1 MCDPLISNVC
11 SYSHTCKHYC
21 VVFTTHFQTQL
32 IRKLF
37 ELFRN
42 NLQTI
47 CIPPQ
52 LHSNTNLT
60 GEMEQ
65 CKLEYIQF
73 CGEAQF
79 YEQRDLFAKIQKMT
93 VQDI

>member
-1 MCDPLISNVC
+1 
-11 SYSHTCKHYC
+11 
-21 VVFTTHFQTQL
+21 
-32 IRKLF
+32 
-37 ELFRN
+37 
-42 NLQTI
+42 
-47 CIPPQ
+47 
-52 LHSNTNLT
+52 
-60 GEMEQ
+60 MEQ